1 MGKCDLLLLLCFA
14 WTFLFAEAYQLQASQ
29 AQVLL
34 QLRKHLEYP
43 KQLESWTDHRVDFCT
58 LSFLP
63 LVNVT
68 CQDSVVTELRIAGD
82 TKDKVDEFI
91 GFAIPNQTLSEGFSL
106 DSFITTLTRLNSL
119 RVLSLVSL
127 GIWGPLPDKIHRL
140 SSLEYLDLSSNYLFG
155 SIPPKISTLVKL
167 QTLKLDDNFFND
179 TVPNWFDSLS
189 SLTVLSL
196 KNNKIKDSFP
206 SSIVSISTLTEL
218 VMSGNE
224 ISGELPDLSPLHGL
238 TVLDLS
244 WNKLDSSLPPLPKSL
259 ITASLGKNSFSGEI
273 PQQYGELSQLQ
284 QLDIS
289 FNALAGIPPASIFSL
304 PNISHLNL
312 SSNKLFG
319 SLSTHLRCGNMLQFV
334 DISNN
339 MLTGALPSCLGIE
352 SDNRTLKVDGNCL
365 SVSIGKQH
373 SKSYC
378 DIDHIQQHQH
388 QEQSK
393 AKNAGAVMGLLLG
406 IFLSVLLLS
415 IVVVLFRRCWPRGMS
430 EQHLLQKS
438 VQDSSAAGFSSELLT
453 SARFVSQAAKIG
465 IQGLPLCRTFSL
477 EEIREATSNFH
488 DSTIIGD
495 GSYGKLYR
503 GRLENGTQVAI
514 RSLVVSKKFSI
525 RNLKLRLDMLGKLRH
540 PNLVCLL
547 GHCIDGEGQDY
558 HDIKVFLIFE
568 YVSNG
573 SFRTHLSE
581 KVLNWSERLAILI
594 SVAKAVH
601 FLHTGVIPGF
611 FDNQLKINNI
621 LIDEHNVAKLSDY
634 GLSIVSEEPTK
645 SVAKAEGPQAWQLM
659 NLKDDVYSFGF
670 ILLEALVAP
679 SVSARKGPSILK
691 EMMSLSSQDGRRR
704 LIDPTILATCT
715 QESLSTIISL
725 MNKCISP
732 EMSRPSMED
741 VLWNLQYANQVQD
754 ARDGD
759 QRYSSASQQ

>member
-1 MGKCDLLLLLCFA
+1 MGKYDLLLLLSFV
-14 WTFLFAEAYQLQASQ
+14 WTFVFAEAYQLQVSQ

-68 CQDSVVTELRIAGD
+68 CQGSVVTELRIAGD
-82 TKDKVDEFI
+82 TKGKVDEFI
-91 GFAIPNQTLSEGFSL
+91 GFAIPNRTLSESFSL

-155 SIPPKISTLVKL
+155 SIPPKISTMMKL

-179 TVPNWFDSLS
+179 TVPDWFDSLS

-206 SSIVSISTLTEL
+206 SSILSISTLTEL
-218 VMSGNE
+218 VMSGNY

-244 WNKLDSSLPPLPKSL
+244 WNKIDSPLPLLPKTMIMVL
-259 ITASLGKNSFSGEI
+259 LGKNSFSGEI
-273 PQQYGELSQLQ
+273 PQQYGQLSQQQ

-289 FNALAGIPPASIFSL
+289 FNALTGIPPATIFSL

-312 SSNKLFG
+312 SSNKLSG
-319 SLSTHLRCGNMLQFV
+319 SLPINLRCGNMIQFV

-339 MLTGALPSCLGIE
+339 MLTGGLPSCLGIE
-352 SDNRTLKVDGNCL
+352 SDKRTLKVDGNCL
-365 SVSIGKQH
+365 SVNVGKQH
-373 SKSYC
+373 TKSYC
-378 DIDHIQQHQH
+378 DTNHMHQH
-388 QEQSK
+388 QEQSR
-393 AKNAGAVMGLLLG
+393 AKNAGVLMGLLLG
-406 IFLSVLLLS
+406 ILLSVLLLS
-415 IVVVLFRRCWPRGMS
+415 IGVVLCRRCWPREIS

-438 VQDSSAAGFSSELLT
+438 VQDSSAAGFASELLT
-453 SARFVSQAAKIG
+453 SARFVSQAAKLG

-477 EEIREATSNFH
+477 EEIKEATRNFH
-488 DSTIIGD
+488 DATIIGD

-514 RSLVVSKKFSI
+514 RSLLISKKFSI

-540 PNLVCLL
+540 SNLVCLL
-547 GHCIDGEGQDY
+547 GHCIDGDGQDFS
-558 HDIKVFLIFE
+558 DIKVFL
-568 YVSNG
+568 VSEHVPNG

-594 SVAKAVH
+594 SIAKAVH

-634 GLSIVSEEPTK
+634 GLSIISEEPAK
-645 SVAKAEGPQAWQLM
+645 SVAKGEGPQAWQMM

-679 SVSARKGPSILK
+679 SVSTRKGPYILK
-691 EMMSLSSQDGRRR
+691 EMMSLNSQDGRRG
-704 LIDPTILATCT
+704 LIDPTILATCS

-754 ARDGD
+754 TRDGD

>member
-1 MGKCDLLLLLCFA
+1 MGKYDLLLLLSFV
-14 WTFLFAEAYQLQASQ
+14 WTFVFAEAYQLQVSQ

-68 CQDSVVTELRIAGD
+68 CQGSVVTELRIAGD
-82 TKDKVDEFI
+82 TKGKVDEFI
-91 GFAIPNQTLSEGFSL
+91 GFAIPNRTLSESFSL

-155 SIPPKISTLVKL
+155 SIPPKISTMMKL

-179 TVPNWFDSLS
+179 TVPEWFDSLS

-206 SSIVSISTLTEL
+206 SSILSISTLTEL
-218 VMSGNE
+218 VMSGNY

-244 WNKLDSSLPPLPKSL
+244 WNKIDSPLPLLPKTMIMVL
-259 ITASLGKNSFSGEI
+259 LGKNSFSGEI
-273 PQQYGELSQLQ
+273 PQQYGQLSQLQ

-289 FNALAGIPPASIFSL
+289 FNALTGIPPATIFSL

-312 SSNKLFG
+312 SSNKLSG
-319 SLSTHLRCGNMLQFV
+319 SLPINLRCGNMIQFV

-339 MLTGALPSCLGIE
+339 MLTGGLPSCLGIE
-352 SDNRTLKVDGNCL
+352 SDKRTLKVDGNCL
-365 SVSIGKQH
+365 SVNVGKQH
-373 SKSYC
+373 TKSYC
-378 DIDHIQQHQH
+378 DINHMHQH
-388 QEQSK
+388 REQSR
-393 AKNAGAVMGLLLG
+393 AKNAGVLMGLLLG
-406 IFLSVLLLS
+406 ILLSVLLLS
-415 IVVVLFRRCWPRGMS
+415 IGVVLCRRCWPREISG
-430 EQHLLQKS
+430 QHLLQKS
-438 VQDSSAAGFSSELLT
+438 VQDSSAAGFASELLT
-453 SARFVSQAAKIG
+453 SARFVSQAAKLG

-477 EEIREATSNFH
+477 EEIKEATGNFH

-514 RSLVVSKKFSI
+514 RSLLISKKFSI

-540 PNLVCLL
+540 SNLVCLL
-547 GHCIDGEGQDY
+547 GHCIDGDGQDFS
-558 HDIKVFLIFE
+558 DIKVFLVSE

-594 SVAKAVH
+594 SIAKAVH

-634 GLSIVSEEPTK
+634 GLSIISEEPAK
-645 SVAKAEGPQAWQLM
+645 SVAKGEGPQAWQMM

-679 SVSARKGPSILK
+679 SVSTRKGPYILK
-691 EMMSLSSQDGRRR
+691 DMMSLNSQDGRRG
-704 LIDPTILATCT
+704 LIDPTILATCS

>member
-1 MGKCDLLLLLCFA
+1 MGKCDLLLLLCCA

-206 SSIVSISTLTEL
+206 SSILSISTLTEL

-224 ISGELPDLSPLHGL
+224 ISGELPDLGPLHGL
-238 TVLDLS
+238 TVLDLG
-244 WNKLDSSLPPLPKSL
+244 WNKLDSPLPPLPKSL

-289 FNALAGIPPASIFSL
+289 FNALTGVPPASIFSL

-312 SSNKLFG
+312 SSNKLSG

-339 MLTGALPSCLGIE
+339 MLTGALPSCLAIE

-378 DIDHIQQHQH
+378 DTDPIQQHEH

-393 AKNAGAVMGLLLG
+393 AKTAGAVMGLLLG
-406 IFLSVLLLS
+406 ILLSVLLLS
-415 IVVVLFRRCWPRGMS
+415 IVVVLCRRCWPRGMS

-453 SARFVSQAAKIG
+453 SARFVSQAAKLG

-477 EEIREATSNFH
+477 EEIKEATSNFH

-514 RSLVVSKKFSI
+514 RSLLVSKKFSI

-558 HDIKVFLIFE
+558 HDIKVFLVSE
-568 YVSNG
+568 YVPNG

-611 FDNQLKINNI
+611 FDNRLKINNI

-634 GLSIVSEEPTK
+634 GLSIISEEPTK
-645 SVAKAEGPQAWQLM
+645 SVAKAEGPQAWQMM

-670 ILLEALVAP
+670 VLLEALVAP

-691 EMMSLSSQDGRRR
+691 EMMSLNSQDGRRR

>member
-1 MGKCDLLLLLCFA
+1 MGKYCLFLLLSFA
-14 WTFLFAEAYQLQASQ
+14 CTFLRGGAYQLQASQ
-29 AQVLL
+29 AQALL

-43 KQLESWTDHRVDFCT
+43 KQLDSWTDHRVDFCT

-68 CQDSVVTELRIAGD
+68 CQDSVVTELRISGD
-82 TKDKVDEFI
+82 TQSKVDEFI
-91 GFAIPNQTLSEGFSL
+91 GFAIPNQTLSESFSL

-155 SIPPKISTLVKL
+155 AIPPKISTMVKL

-179 TVPNWFDSLS
+179 TMPDWFDSLS

-206 SSIVSISTLTEL
+206 SLSISTLTEL
-218 VMSGNE
+218 VMSGND
-224 ISGELPDLSPLHGL
+224 ISGELPDLSKLHGL

-244 WNKLDSSLPPLPKSL
+244 WNKIDSSLPTLPKAL
-259 ITASLGKNSFSGEI
+259 IIVLLGKNSFSGEI
-273 PQQYGELSQLQ
+273 PQQYGQLSQLQ

-289 FNALAGIPPASIFSL
+289 FNELTGTPPATIFSL

-312 SSNKLFG
+312 SSNKLSG
-319 SLSTHLRCGNMLQFV
+319 LLPIHMECGNMLQFV
-334 DISNN
+334 DISSN
-339 MLTGALPSCLGIE
+339 MLTGGLPSCLGIE
-352 SDNRTLKVDGNCL
+352 SDNRTLKADGNCL
-365 SVSIGKQH
+365 SVHVGKQH
-373 SKSYC
+373 TKSYC
-378 DIDHIQQHQH
+378 DTENMNHDQH
-388 QEQSK
+388 QEQYR
-393 AKNAGAVMGLLLG
+393 AKHAGVVMGLLLG
-406 IFLSVLLLS
+406 ILLSVLLLS
-415 IVVVLFRRCWPRGMS
+415 IGFVLCRRCWPRGIS

-438 VQDSSAAGFSSELLT
+438 VQDSSTAGFSSELLT
-453 SARFVSQAAKIG
+453 SARFVSEAAKLE

-477 EEIREATSNFH
+477 EEINEATRNFH

-514 RSLVVSKKFSI
+514 RSLLISKKFSI

-547 GHCIDGEGQDY
+547 GHCIDGDGQDFN
-558 HDIKVFLIFE
+558 DIKVFLVSE
-568 YVSNG
+568 YVPNG

-611 FDNQLKINNI
+611 FDNRLKINNI
-621 LIDEHNVAKLSDY
+621 LIAEYNVAKLSDY
-634 GLSIVSEEPTK
+634 GLSIISEEPAK
-645 SVAKAEGPQAWQLM
+645 SVAKGEGPQDWQM
-659 NLKDDVYSFGF
+659 MSLKDDVYSFGF
-670 ILLEALVAP
+670 ILLEALIAP
-679 SVSARKGPSILK
+679 SVSARKDPSILK
-691 EMMSLSSQDGRRR
+691 EMMSLNSQDGRRR

-725 MNKCISP
+725 MNRCISP

-754 ARDGD
+754 VRDVD
-759 QRYSSASQQ
+759 QRYSPASQQ